1 MMNHPARA
9 VDDKTHY
16 QQPGQDDKKLP
27 RRCLHALASLA
38 GAGIRVKPCAQHVSG
53 NLQQCG
59 NASAHLF
66 ENRGLRPARN
76 SCTSHAS
83 AASSASTEALSPN
96 VLLMWAKRSTL
107 PGPKIKL
114 PPS

>member
-1 MMNHPARA
+1 MHHPAGTINR
-9 VDDKTHY
+9 VPKGEQDN
-16 QQPGQDDKKLP
+16 QDDKKLP

-38 GAGIRVKPCAQHVSG
+38 GAGIRVKPCGQHVSG

-59 NASAHLF
+59 SASAHLF

-76 SCTSHAS
+76 SCISHAS
-83 AASSASTEALSPN
+83 TASSASTEALSPN

-114 PPS
+114 PP